1 MRTLLVTESFY
12 PAVDGTTT
20 MVKAT
25 ADRLIE
31 RGHDLAIVAPAP
43 GLTTYRHSRVTR
55 VSPLGKPGAQVRDAI
70 DAFAPDAI
78 VVVTPAA
85 TPAGLGRRAIKH
97 ARARGVSTT
106 VVQTAPVPDL
116 AWEYWRRRIAD
127 RADRV
132 VVTAPWLSAR
142 MASLGV
148 PTIVWTPGVDPLAF
162 TPALRDTWLHDR
174 WAKVRSV
181 DGPRVV
187 VGFVGSL
194 HKRHGVR
201 ALAGLADVPGISPVI
216 IGDGPQRDWLADR
229 LPTARFTGALE
240 TGDLTV
246 AMASLDVLVHPGE
259 RETCCHAL
267 REASASGLPIVAPRA
282 GGAHSW
288 VRPLETGLLYDP
300 EEEHGLVRAVHA
312 VASDSRRDL
321 LGAEGRRRAQARG
334 WDDAVDELVVHLARV
349 AGLAESPV
357 DAVR

>member
-267 REASASGLPIVAPRA
+267 QIGRA
-282 GGAHSW
+282 H
-288 VRPLETGLLYDP
+288 V
-300 EEEHGLVRAVHA
+300 
-312 VASDSRRDL
+312 
-321 LGAEGRRRAQARG
+321 
-334 WDDAVDELVVHLARV
+334 
-349 AGLAESPV
+349 
-357 DAVR
+357 